1 MPIHY
6 FYHPMKAG
14 QLNILSF
21 DVEEWFMS
29 YDASQIAVERWPEL
43 PGRIRENL
51 YDIIS
56 FLVLT
61 NQKATFYI
69 MGWVAEHYPEVVK
82 MIADHGHEIGYHS
95 YFHELPLKQG
105 PQLFEEDLKRGL
117 GLLQDIT
124 SEKVRLYRAPRFSMD
139 CATAW
144 AIPILLRHGIELS
157 SSVMSGSECAKQ
169 RLPPFPFLF
178 EYKGLFLP
186 EMPLNRARTF
196 GLYWV
201 YTGSGYF
208 RIMPYQLIKKMY
220 DSHAYNMAYFH
231 PRDFD
236 NQVPKTKLL
245 PFYRNIM
252 SNLGNTS
259 TIPKLKKLMSTNTF
273 LPVEAAYKQFKTNHD
288 LPVIKLG

>member
-1 MPIHY
+1 
-6 FYHPMKAG
+6 MKAN
-14 QLNILSF
+14 QHNILSF

-43 PGRIRENL
+43 PGRIEENIH
-51 YDIIS
+51 DILA
-56 FLVLT
+56 FLAQS

-69 MGWVAEHYPEVVK
+69 MGWVAQHYPDVVK
-82 MIADHGHEIGYHS
+82 EIAVQGHEIGYHS

-105 PQLFEEDLKRGL
+105 PKAFEADLEKGL
-117 GLLQDIT
+117 SLLAAIT
-124 SEKVRLYRAPRFSMD
+124 GSPVNLYRAPRFSMD

-144 AIPILLRHGIELS
+144 AIPILLKHGIRLS
-157 SSVMSGSECAKQ
+157 SSVMSGRKCASQ
-169 RLPPFPFLF
+169 TLPHWPFLF
-178 EYKGLFLP
+178 EYKGHFMP
-186 EMPLNRARTF
+186 EMPLNRAQTL
-196 GLYWV
+196 GHYWV

-208 RIMPYQLIKKMY
+208 RVMPYSMIQSLY
-220 DSHAYNMAYFH
+220 DRHPYNMAYFH

-236 NQVPKTKLL
+236 PQVPKTKLL